1 MAALAAEGIQ
11 TRPGTHAVHRLGY
24 YRKKYGLVPEQF
36 PNAAIAEDTTITLP
50 VFTGMTDDDQQRVVE
65 LIGLSIA

>member
-1 MAALAAEGIQ
+1 LA
-11 TRPGTHAVHRLGY
+11 
-24 YRKKYGLVPEQF
+24 PEQF

-65 LIGLSIA
+65 SIGLSIS